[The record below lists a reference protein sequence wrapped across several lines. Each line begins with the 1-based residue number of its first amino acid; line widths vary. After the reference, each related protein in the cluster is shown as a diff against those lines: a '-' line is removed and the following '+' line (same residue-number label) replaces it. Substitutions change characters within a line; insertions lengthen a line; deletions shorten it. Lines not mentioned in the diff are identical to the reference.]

1 MASIVGGTRGL
12 DQSLDRISKGIYQN
26 AVRRNRQE
34 HEHVARWA
42 GVLQFREKLAELREG
57 IKASQAYLKDLIPPV
72 VRPMTEPSISH
83 ERFANPSANAT
94 RSCNFSIGWSGESVR
109 A

>member
-12 DQSLDRISKGIYQN
+12 DHSLDRISKSIYQN

-34 HEHVARWA
+34 QEHVARW
-42 GVLQFREKLAELREG
+42 
-57 IKASQAYLKDLIPPV
+57 AYLKDLIPPV